1 MAAGDLVDRDFLF
14 RACQGIQFGHQVC
27 YPCLFEDKFDV
38 IVVSLRTL
46 KWQELSPWHFCISI
60 DNLFCNRIQRHN
72 NCTSILL
79 DSLCWNILYCSID
92 DITLFRFKAIKQ
104 KYLPHYDTTRHSYLW
119 QGGVCYCSSSRSSFD
134 CCDSR
139 YCFML
144 SELTTFFPVCSSKA
158 SFATRATEPP
168 LSATLACSLIV

>member
-1 MAAGDLVDRDFLF
+1 MAAGDFVDRDFLF
-14 RACQGIQFGHQVC
+14 RTCQGIQFGHQVC
-27 YPCLFEDKFDV
+27 YPCFFEDKFDV

-79 DSLCWNILYCSID
+79 DSLCWNILDCSID

-104 KYLPHYDTTRHSYLW
+104 KNLPHYDSTPPQLFVA
-119 QGGVCYCSSSRSSFD
+119 GVEYVTAHPP
-134 CCDSR
+134 DS
-139 YCFML
+139 
-144 SELTTFFPVCSSKA
+144 A
-158 SFATRATEPP
+158 STVATQD
-168 LSATLACSLIV
+168 IVLC